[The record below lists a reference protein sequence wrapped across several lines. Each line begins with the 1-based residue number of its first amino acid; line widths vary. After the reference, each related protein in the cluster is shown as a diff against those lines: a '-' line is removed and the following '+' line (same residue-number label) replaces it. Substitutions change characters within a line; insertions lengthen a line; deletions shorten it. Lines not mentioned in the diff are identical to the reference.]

1 MYTHDG
7 FCSVF
12 LATDRYYIDS
22 SIISNGSLPYLFKR
36 TIRTEHTAQY
46 DEETV
51 PDGRYSV

>member
-1 MYTHDG
+1 MKG
-7 FCSVF
+7 FRSVF